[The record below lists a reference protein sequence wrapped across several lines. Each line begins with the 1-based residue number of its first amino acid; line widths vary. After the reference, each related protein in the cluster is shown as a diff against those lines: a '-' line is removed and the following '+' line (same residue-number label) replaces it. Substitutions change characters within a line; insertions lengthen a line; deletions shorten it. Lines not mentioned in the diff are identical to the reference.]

1 MSILPPSHFKDWNP
15 MNKNYFDKL
24 NRNWATDEKFK
35 QLGNCFEKLLLDSA
49 RDLNITG
56 LKVHK
61 NRPNTQGGTYLYKRF
76 VRVSPKG
83 FHPNGLQIF
92 IESFSEGTSKDSN
105 TRDLSDT
112 RYNSIGFPIPVGSMG
127 IFIGMSAISKFTGG
141 EKWGMEDNGID
152 VDVAREF
159 FYEIEE
165 KMEEAREWAQ
175 DFTGSKENFIIVQ
188 DSRVQRIRIRL
199 LDLNVDSND
208 WNDCRINEGIDG
220 LLSLFGELF
229 TQHSIK

>member
-1 MSILPPSHFKDWNP
+1 

-105 TRDLSDT
+105 TRDLSDDWGVV
-112 RYNSIGFPIPVGSMG
+112 YSIRAGNDGWVDWLDVFCVDLGLCNYWNLRKIVE
-127 IFIGMSAISKFTGG
+127 SKCP
-141 EKWGMEDNGID
+141 WIC
-152 VDVAREF
+152 
-159 FYEIEE
+159 
-165 KMEEAREWAQ
+165 
-175 DFTGSKENFIIVQ
+175 
-188 DSRVQRIRIRL
+188 L
-199 LDLNVDSND
+199 SNPL
-208 WNDCRINEGIDG
+208 CYHGLVSINC
-220 LLSLFGELF
+220 
-229 TQHSIK
+229 H